1 MVRNSLKDKIKGDV
15 LMNIENQKDIIKDI
29 LKKEVIT
36 SDGEVVELHEEGIEK
51 LSKQIIK
58 KQAELQTRDNEEKIE
73 GIKIRKEIS
82 EFEEMIKETFGKFYF
97 NFYNSLPK
105 DLGDQF
111 KFRFM
116 YMSTY
121 LKHNDDRMVLK
132 QLNGLYRTIK
142 VDELQ
147 DILKLERSE
156 FHKTKSELVKNNLIS
171 INENNQILIN
181 RNISK
186 VGNISKNNK
195 KDYTRIFNNC
205 ITELYNNSMPRE
217 HKKIF
222 MIIKLLPYIHF
233 QFNIVCKNPY
243 CEIMEDIKPLSIKD
257 IMNEFGMANQSV
269 FKKKLLSI
277 KGKNNKL
284 IMLFEDY
291 DKQMIAINPSVYY
304 RGTQKEALQYLINL
318 FTI

>member
-1 MVRNSLKDKIKGDV
+1 MD
-15 LMNIENQKDIIKDI
+15 IENQKEIIKDI
-29 LKKEVIT
+29 LKKEVVT
-36 SDGEVVELHEEGIEK
+36 SEGEVVELHEEGIEK

-132 QLNGLYRTIK
+132 QSNGLYRTIK
-142 VDELQ
+142 VEELRE
-147 DILKLERSE
+147 ILKLEDRE
-156 FHKTKSELVKNNLIS
+156 FRKTKSELIKNNLIS
-171 INENNQILIN
+171 INKENQISIN
-181 RNISK
+181 CEISK
-186 VGNISKNNK
+186 VGNIPKYNK
-195 KDYTRIFNNC
+195 KDYTRIFSDC
-205 ITELYNNSMPRE
+205 ITELYNNSLPRE

-233 QFNIVCKNPY
+233 QFNIVCKNPH
-243 CEIMEDIKPLSIKD
+243 CELMEDIKPLSIKD
-257 IMNEFGMANQSV
+257 IMEEFKMTNQSV

-277 KGKNNKL
+277 TGKNNKL

-291 DKQMIAINPSVYY
+291 DKQMIAINPKIYY
-304 RGTQKEALQYLINL
+304 RGTQKEALNYLINL
-318 FTI
+318 FSI